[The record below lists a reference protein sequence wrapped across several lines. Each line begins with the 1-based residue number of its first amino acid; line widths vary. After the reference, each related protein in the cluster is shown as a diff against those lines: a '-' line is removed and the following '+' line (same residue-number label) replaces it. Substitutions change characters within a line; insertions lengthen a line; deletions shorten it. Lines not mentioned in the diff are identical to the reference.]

1 MKFIER
7 IEAPAFDNKYY
18 KSINKGGYN
27 RCLEIN
33 NGSVLPNC
41 VGYGYGRF
49 MELQGINSCRLSTGD
64 AKNFYNNTADGYKR
78 GQEPKLGAIICFDGG
93 NYGHIAIVE
102 EINDDYILTSNSVYG
117 GSKFYMKKYYK
128 KDGYSFQGNTGYY
141 KCQGFIY
148 PEVEFGGDNPEPTPI
163 PPTTLKYKEG
173 DRVIFNGILY
183 GTAFMEA
190 PGQSRENYA
199 CTITDTHKD
208 GTAPY
213 NIDNGLG
220 WVTEDSL
227 TPYVEL
233 QPTPEETIK
242 EGDFVVPIEKI
253 DYYGTSVVQYDDKYQ
268 VTELVGDRAVLCA
281 LRDGQ
286 LVTWCAMNINNIKKA

>member
-7 IEAPAFDNKYY
+7 IEAPSADNKYY

-102 EINDDYILTSNSVYG
+102 EIQDDYILTSNSVYG
-117 GSKFYMKKYYK
+117 GSRFYMKKYYK

-148 PEVEFGGDNPEPTPI
+148 PDVEFGEDNPEPTPKATKDI
-163 PPTTLKYKEG
+163 DIIAREVINGDWGNGQERYNRLTEAGYNYDEVQARVNEILAGDTPAPKETVKVG
-173 DRVIFNGILY
+173 D
-183 GTAFMEA
+183 
-190 PGQSRENYA
+190 
-199 CTITDTHKD
+199 
-208 GTAPY
+208 
-213 NIDNGLG
+213 
-220 WVTEDSL
+220 W
-227 TPYVEL
+227 
-233 QPTPEETIK
+233 
-242 EGDFVVPIEKI
+242 VVPTEKV
-253 DYYGTSVVQYDDKYQ
+253 DYYGISVVQYDDKYQ

-286 LVTWCAMNINNIKKA
+286 LVTWCAMNINNIKRA